1 MLEAVKNL
9 TIATVDKASSTSDV
23 KNTQKVVEQS
33 ARQQA
38 QKQQVSEQELKNQ
51 VKELNKAL
59 DMMNIKRE
67 FEVDKDLGEV
77 VVKIVDT
84 QENKVVRQ
92 IPPEEVLKLAKNIRE
107 MVGLLFDKTT

>member
-9 TIATVDKASSTSDV
+9 TVATVDKASSTSDV

-38 QKQQVSEQELKNQ
+38 QKQVSEQELRKQ
-51 VKELNKAL
+51 MEELNKAL

-84 QENKVVRQ
+84 QNDKVVRQ

>member
-23 KNTQKVVEQS
+23 KNTQKVVDQS

-38 QKQQVSEQELKNQ
+38 QKQVSEQELRKQ
-51 VKELNKAL
+51 MEELNKAL